1 MKKILTLLAFTL
13 VVATGKAQEKV
24 DSKTV
29 VQLVKMTDKVVN
41 LDTIATTPLIVA
53 DSMLNYYVTF
63 QNIEFKADKMMLLMW
78 NKEGERIRVW
88 FDSNRLP
95 ELIVNSKKETKL
107 MLIKK
112 KKIEVAPVPIKVK

>member
-13 VVATGKAQEKV
+13 VVATGKAQEKI
-24 DSKTV
+24 DSTTV
-29 VQLVKMTDKVVN
+29 VQLVKMADKVVN
-41 LDTIATTPLIVA
+41 LDTMAVTPLIVA

-63 QNIEFKADKMMLLMW
+63 QDIEFRADKMMLLMW

-88 FDSNRLP
+88 FNSNRLP

>member
-13 VVATGKAQEKV
+13 VAATGKAQEKI
-24 DSKTV
+24 DNTTV
-29 VQLVKMTDKVVN
+29 IQLIQMADKVVN

-63 QNIEFKADKMMLLMW
+63 QDIEFKADKMMLLMW

-88 FDSNRLP
+88 FNSNRLP

>member
-13 VVATGKAQEKV
+13 VAATGKAQEKI
-24 DSKTV
+24 DSTTV
-29 VQLVKMTDKVVN
+29 VQLVKMADKVVN
-41 LDTIATTPLIVA
+41 LDTMAVTPLIVA

-63 QNIEFKADKMMLLMW
+63 QDIEFRADKMMLLMW

-88 FDSNRLP
+88 FNSNRLP

>member
-13 VVATGKAQEKV
+13 VAATGKAQEKV
-24 DSKTV
+24 DSTTV
-29 VQLVKMTDKVVN
+29 IQLIQMADKVVN

-63 QNIEFKADKMMLLMW
+63 QDIEFKADKMMLLMW

>member
-13 VVATGKAQEKV
+13 VVATGKAQEKI
-24 DSKTV
+24 DSTTV
-29 VQLVKMTDKVVN
+29 VQLVKMADKVVN
-41 LDTIATTPLIVA
+41 LDTMAVTPLIVA

-63 QNIEFKADKMMLLMW
+63 QDIEFRADKMMLLMW

>member
-13 VVATGKAQEKV
+13 VAATGKAQEKI
-24 DSKTV
+24 DNTTV
-29 VQLVKMTDKVVN
+29 VQLIQMADKVVN
-41 LDTIATTPLIVA
+41 LDTMAVTPLIVA

-63 QNIEFKADKMMLLMW
+63 QDIEFKADKMMLLMW

-88 FDSNRLP
+88 FDSNELP
-95 ELIVNSKKETKL
+95 ELTVNSKNETKL

>member
-88 FDSNRLP
+88 FDSNELP
-95 ELIVNSKKETKL
+95 ELTVNSKNETKL

>member
-13 VVATGKAQEKV
+13 VAATGKAQEKI
-24 DSKTV
+24 DNTTAI
-29 VQLVKMTDKVVN
+29 QLIQMADKVVN
-41 LDTIATTPLIVA
+41 LDTMAVTPLIVV

-88 FDSNRLP
+88 FNSNRLP

-107 MLIKK
+107 MSIKK
-112 KKIEVAPVPIKVK
+112 KIKVSPVKVK

>member
-13 VVATGKAQEKV
+13 VAATGKAQEKV
-24 DSKTV
+24 DSTTV
-29 VQLVKMTDKVVN
+29 VQLVKMADKVVN
-41 LDTIATTPLIVA
+41 LDTMAVTPLIVA

-63 QNIEFKADKMMLLMW
+63 QDIEFKANKMMLLMW

-88 FDSNRLP
+88 FNSNRLP

>member
-13 VVATGKAQEKV
+13 VAATGKAQEKI
-24 DSKTV
+24 DSSTV
-29 VQLVKMTDKVVN
+29 IQLIQMADKVVN
-41 LDTIATTPLIVA
+41 LDTMAVTPLIVA

-63 QNIEFKADKMMLLMW
+63 QDIEFKADKMMLLMW

-88 FDSNRLP
+88 FNSNRLP

>member
-13 VVATGKAQEKV
+13 VVATGKAQEKI
-24 DSKTV
+24 DSTTV
-29 VQLVKMTDKVVN
+29 VQLVKMADKVVN
-41 LDTIATTPLIVA
+41 LDTMAVTPLIVA

-63 QNIEFKADKMMLLMW
+63 QDIEFKADKMMLLMW

-88 FDSNRLP
+88 FDSNKLP
-95 ELIVNSKKETKL
+95 ELTVNSKNETKL

>member
-13 VVATGKAQEKV
+13 VAATGKAQEKI
-24 DSKTV
+24 DNTTAI
-29 VQLVKMTDKVVN
+29 QLIQMADKVVN

>member
-13 VVATGKAQEKV
+13 VAATGKAQEKI
-24 DSKTV
+24 DSSTV
-29 VQLVKMTDKVVN
+29 IQLIQMADKVVN
-41 LDTIATTPLIVA
+41 LDTMAVTPLIVA

-63 QNIEFKADKMMLLMW
+63 QDIEFRADKMMLLMW

-88 FDSNRLP
+88 FNSNRLP

>member
-13 VVATGKAQEKV
+13 VAATGKAQEKI
-24 DSKTV
+24 DNTTAI
-29 VQLVKMTDKVVN
+29 QLIQMADKVVN

-63 QNIEFKADKMMLLMW
+63 QDIEFKANKMMLLMW

-88 FDSNRLP
+88 FDSNELP
-95 ELIVNSKKETKL
+95 ELTVNSKNETKL

>member
-13 VVATGKAQEKV
+13 VAATGKAQEKV
-24 DSKTV
+24 DSTTV
-29 VQLVKMTDKVVN
+29 IQLIQMADKVVN
-41 LDTIATTPLIVA
+41 LDTMAVTPLIVA

-63 QNIEFKADKMMLLMW
+63 QDIEFKADKMMLLMW

-88 FDSNRLP
+88 FNSNRLP

>member
-63 QNIEFKADKMMLLMW
+63 QDIEFKADKMMLLMW

-88 FDSNRLP
+88 FNSNRLP

>member
-88 FDSNRLP
+88 FDSNELP
-95 ELIVNSKKETKL
+95 ELTVNSKNETKL
-107 MLIKK
+107 MLIK

>member
-13 VVATGKAQEKV
+13 VVATGKAQEKI
-24 DSKTV
+24 DSTTV
-29 VQLVKMTDKVVN
+29 VQLVKMADKVVN
-41 LDTIATTPLIVA
+41 LDTMAVTPLIVA

-63 QNIEFKADKMMLLMW
+63 QDIEFKADKMMLLMW

>member
-13 VVATGKAQEKV
+13 VAATGKAQEKI
-24 DSKTV
+24 DSSTV
-29 VQLVKMTDKVVN
+29 IQLIQMADKVVN

-63 QNIEFKADKMMLLMW
+63 QDIEFKADKMMLLMW

-88 FDSNRLP
+88 FNSNRLP

>member
-1 MKKILTLLAFTL
+1 
-13 VVATGKAQEKV
+13 
-24 DSKTV
+24 
-29 VQLVKMTDKVVN
+29 
-41 LDTIATTPLIVA
+41 
-53 DSMLNYYVTF
+53 
-63 QNIEFKADKMMLLMW
+63 MW

-88 FDSNRLP
+88 FNSNRLP

>member
-13 VVATGKAQEKV
+13 VAATGKAQEKV
-24 DSKTV
+24 DNTTAI
-29 VQLVKMTDKVVN
+29 QLIQMADKVVN

-63 QNIEFKADKMMLLMW
+63 QDIEFRADKMMLLMW

-88 FDSNRLP
+88 FNSNRLP